1 MLAANI
7 LGPKPQIIPPRGTP
21 PVQTFDELEPRLD
34 AFSNALVRLEEQLP
48 QFESGIRTGDSP
60 RLPDVL
66 YFCIPANDKLL
77 RYWDTVSDRLFK
89 LRHCMN
95 IEGMVRQLP
104 LFEPPIDPA
113 LLVRARAMGVDLRGV
128 LSGTDSP
135 SPYRF
140 SIMLQKAN
148 ELCAEVKSLGAAL
161 LSAYEKRDAEA
172 MVRLRSEHE
181 IRMLDAMKEI
191 RQKQLEEAKETKIGR
206 AHV

>member
-113 LLVRARAMGVDLRGV
+113 LLVRA
-128 LSGTDSP
+128 
-135 SPYRF
+135 
-140 SIMLQKAN
+140 
-148 ELCAEVKSLGAAL
+148 
-161 LSAYEKRDAEA
+161 
-172 MVRLRSEHE
+172 
-181 IRMLDAMKEI
+181 
-191 RQKQLEEAKETKIGR
+191 KIGR